1 MKNVLDV
8 LEERG
13 FLYQVTAES
22 QAEMERFVSLLE
34 GGVTCYIGFDPTASS
49 LHVGSLVPIMSLV
62 HMQRLGHRPIAL
74 VGGGTGLIGDPSGK
88 TEMRRILTKE
98 ELEGNAEQIKL
109 QLSRFL
115 EFEGGR
121 ALLLNNAEWL
131 VPLKYVDFLR
141 DIGRHFSVNRMLAAE
156 SIRTGLERGLS
167 FIEFNYM
174 LLQAYDFWHLFTH
187 WDCVIQMGGSDQWG
201 NIVAGIDLIRR
212 LQGKQAYGIT
222 FPLLE
227 TSSGR
232 KMGKSEK
239 GTVWLDPER
248 TSSYEYYQ
256 FWINTEDSDVSKF
269 LALFTFLPMEEIR
282 ELGFLAGEELNP
294 AKAIL
299 AYEAT
304 RIAHG
309 ERSAVEA
316 HAAAAIFGAKEIPGD
331 LLPSSGAPRRVDGT
345 DLPSIPTTTIAGS
358 RLEEGIPAYVLLVET
373 GLSGS
378 LGEARRL
385 IAQGGAYCN
394 QRRIESHEELI
405 GKGDLAAGTIVLRKG
420 KKSYRR
426 ILVAL

>member
-1 MKNVLDV
+1 
-8 LEERG
+8 
-13 FLYQVTAES
+13 
-22 QAEMERFVSLLE
+22 
-34 GGVTCYIGFDPTASS
+34 
-49 LHVGSLVPIMSLV
+49 
-62 HMQRLGHRPIAL
+62 
-74 VGGGTGLIGDPSGK
+74 
-88 TEMRRILTKE
+88 
-98 ELEGNAEQIKL
+98 
-109 QLSRFL
+109 
-115 EFEGGR
+115 
-121 ALLLNNAEWL
+121 
-131 VPLKYVDFLR
+131 
-141 DIGRHFSVNRMLAAE
+141 MLAAE

-174 LLQAYDFWHLFTH
+174 LLQAYDYWHLFTH

-212 LQGKQAYGIT
+212 LEGKQAYGIT

-232 KMGKSEK
+232 KMGKTEK
-239 GTVWLDPER
+239 GTVWLDARLTLP
-248 TSSYEYYQ
+248 YEYYQ
-256 FWINTEDSDVSKF
+256 YWINTEDSDVSRF
-269 LALFTFLPMEEIR
+269 VALFTLLPMEEIR
-282 ELGFLAGEELNP
+282 ELGSLAGEELNP

-309 ERSAVEA
+309 ERCAVEA
-316 HAAAAIFGAKEIPGD
+316 HEAGAIFGAKEIPAD
-331 LLPSSGAPRRVDGT
+331 LLPSSNVPRRVDGT

-405 GKGDLAAGTIVLRKG
+405 SKGDLAAGSIVLRKG

-426 ILVAL
+426 ILLGG